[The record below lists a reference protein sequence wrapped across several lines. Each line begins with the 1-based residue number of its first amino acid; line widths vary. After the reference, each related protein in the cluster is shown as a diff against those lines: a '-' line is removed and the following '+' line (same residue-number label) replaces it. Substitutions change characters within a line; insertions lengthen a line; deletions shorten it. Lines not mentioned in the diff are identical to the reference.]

1 MPKMIYL
8 AFLLLL
14 SLTACTPR
22 IGVGVGG
29 VVASSDGIA
38 ATEVV
43 ADTQSGVH
51 GSVSMGTDMR
61 L

>member
-1 MPKMIYL
+1 MPKTVTL

-14 SLTACTPR
+14 CLTACTPR
-22 IGVGVGG
+22 VGVGIGG
-29 VVASSDGIA
+29 VIASSDGIA

-51 GSVSMGTDMR
+51 SSVSMGTE
-61 L
+61 LGL

>member
-1 MPKMIYL
+1 MPRMVSL

-14 SLTACTPR
+14 SLTACSPR
-22 IGVGVGG
+22 VGVGIGG
-29 VVASSDGIA
+29 VMASSNGIA

-51 GSVSMGTDMR
+51 GSVSMGTE
-61 L
+61 LGL